1 MSTLFL
7 QGISIQE
14 LETLIEQTVRRCLEG
29 TQLTE
34 HITPPEENNY
44 CTRKDTAKLLGIS
57 LVTLH
62 KWSVEGLI
70 PSYRIG
76 SRIRYKKDEINN
88 ALVQVKSLK
97 YLSNRGGP

>member
-7 QGISIQE
+7 QGISIQQ

-44 CTRKDTAKLLGIS
+44 CTRKETAKLLGIS

-97 YLSNRGGP
+97 YLGNRAGP